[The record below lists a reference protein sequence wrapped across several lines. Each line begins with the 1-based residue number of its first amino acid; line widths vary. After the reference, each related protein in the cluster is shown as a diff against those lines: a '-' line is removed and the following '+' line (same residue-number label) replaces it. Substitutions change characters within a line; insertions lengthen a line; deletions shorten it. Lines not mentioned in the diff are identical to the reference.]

1 MSLLDSIFQGIQ
13 TGVSVLNAT
22 GQNQPHNNT
31 SITTQINQLV
41 YQLNQLEVGFAAL
54 PANQRLQNADTA
66 LQAVRQI
73 QQALQALH
81 GTGTDATYLST
92 TLTVLTAVNNHILQ
106 MIQEAQT
113 ALGGSTGGSSG
124 GGGGSGGTGGG
135 TVTTPVI
142 DANGQV
148 IYQQIPV
155 NTTTSG
161 TSLSQNDLLLI
172 GGIVLLIFLLK

>member
-13 TGVSVLNAT
+13 VGVNVLNAT

-41 YQLNQLEVGFAAL
+41 SQLNQLEVGFAAL
-54 PANQRLQNADTA
+54 QPAQRLQNADAA

-113 ALGGSTGGSSG
+113 ALGTSAG
-124 GGGGSGGTGGG
+124 GGAGGG

-155 NTTTSG
+155 NNTTSG
-161 TSLSQNDLLLI
+161 TGLSQNDMLLI
-172 GGIVLLIFLLK
+172 GGVVLLIFLLK

>member
-13 TGVSVLNAT
+13 VGVNVLNAT

-41 YQLNQLEVGFAAL
+41 SQLNQLEVGFAAL
-54 PANQRLQNADTA
+54 QPAQRLQNADAA

-81 GTGTDATYLST
+81 GTGTDATYLSN

-113 ALGGSTGGSSG
+113 ALGTGSSG
-124 GGGGSGGTGGG
+124 GGAGGG

-142 DANGQV
+142 DTNGQV
-148 IYQQIPV
+148 TYQQIPV
-155 NTTTSG
+155 NNATSG
-161 TSLSQNDLLLI
+161 TSLSQNDMLLI
-172 GGIVLLIFLLK
+172 GGVVLLIFLLK